1 MFQQPKVDFSK
12 YSSYTES
19 MNTLYEPASE
29 PEHPGRY
36 LKTLISADETKKS
49 FAARLGVSKQTLF
62 ELLGERQP
70 LSPPWLP
77 AWRVLRRCLFWIG
90 YSAKPLLMLMNWRRR
105 SRHNS

>member
-12 YSSYTES
+12 YSRYTES
-19 MNTLYEPASE
+19 MHTLYEPASE

-62 ELLGERQP
+62 ELLGERQRIEP
-70 LSPPWLP
+70 AMAARLERVTSVAALDWLQRQAAFDAHELEKKKPPQ
-77 AWRVLRRCLFWIG
+77 
-90 YSAKPLLMLMNWRRR
+90 
-105 SRHNS
+105 